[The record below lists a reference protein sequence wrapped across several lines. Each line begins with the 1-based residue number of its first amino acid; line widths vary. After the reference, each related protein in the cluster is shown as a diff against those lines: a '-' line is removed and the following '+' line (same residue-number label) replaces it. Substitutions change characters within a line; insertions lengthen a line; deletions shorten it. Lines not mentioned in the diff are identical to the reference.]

1 MKIYVAF
8 RTDTEQIER
17 MASPSMTKLKA
28 QMKGPEDEPHVGAEY
43 TVVLYDI
50 KPNVENL
57 CKAIVDVTDLDAE
70 SSTEY
75 RVNAQGQLREVK
87 DAE

>member
-8 RTDTEQIER
+8 RTDTDPVEK
-17 MASPSMTKLKA
+17 MASPSFTKLKE
-28 QMKGPEDEPHVGAEY
+28 QMKETGEGAEF
-43 TVVLYDI
+43 TVALYDF

-57 CKAIVDVTDLDAE
+57 CKAIVDVTDLGAE
-70 SSTEY
+70 SASDY

-87 DAE
+87 

>member
-8 RTDTEQIER
+8 RTDTDEVER
-17 MASPSMTKLKA
+17 MASPSFTKLKES
-28 QMKGPEDEPHVGAEY
+28 MKKAGEGAEF
-43 TVVLYDI
+43 TVALYDI

-57 CKAIVDVTDLDAE
+57 CKAIVDVTDLGAD

-87 DAE
+87 